1 MFLKRAHIMRKK
13 KEKIKKRKL
22 LLETSVQIGKFIPDP
37 KGNLL
42 DKLPKDND
50 LYSSYFVL
58 YEFKVGLIRNLID
71 FYYLVKLYDS
81 PSKAIGRWSQK
92 FGNRELKNKIV
103 LEALMTKMYSSISTH
118 DTKKYLRLVEGVI
131 YWLIINFDTEI
142 KGMVGDFGS
151 DTIAK
156 SEIRTNSDYQDF
168 LKKYNNRKGCIPLDK
183 FWSKHVKE
191 LKLFIDNKTE
201 FSANENLKKIYK
213 KLVDVYSKVENA
225 NKYTIN
231 KTIGDAVIATDS
243 PKQFVI
249 TTLDRSFDVICKVL
263 QKEKLNLLD

>member
-1 MFLKRAHIMRKK
+1 MRKK
-13 KEKIKKRKL
+13 QEKIKKRKL

-37 KGNLL
+37 KGSLL
-42 DKLPKDND
+42 DKLPKDSD

-71 FYYLVKLYDS
+71 FYYLVKLCDN
-81 PSKAIGRWSQK
+81 PSQAIGMWSQK
-92 FGNRELKNKIV
+92 FGNRELKNKII
-103 LEALMTKMYSSISTH
+103 LEALMAKMYSSISTH

-131 YWLIINFDTEI
+131 YWLITNFDTEI

-151 DTIAK
+151 DIIVK
-156 SEIRTNSDYQDF
+156 SEIRNNSDYQDF
-168 LKKYNNRKGCIPLDK
+168 LSKHNSRKCIPLDK

-191 LKLFIDNKTE
+191 LKLLIDNKTE
-201 FSANENLKKIYK
+201 FSANENLKKIYE
-213 KLVDVYSKVENA
+213 KLVAVYNKLENA

-231 KTIGDAVIATDS
+231 KAIGDAVITTDS
-243 PKQFVI
+243 PKQFAI
-249 TTLDRSFDVICKVL
+249 ATLDRSFDVICKVL

>member
-1 MFLKRAHIMRKK
+1 MRKK

-22 LLETSVQIGKFIPDP
+22 LLETSIQIRKFIPDP

-42 DKLPKDND
+42 DKLPKDSD

-103 LEALMTKMYSSISTH
+103 LEALMAKMYPSISTH
-118 DTKKYLRLVEGVI
+118 DTKKYLKRVEGVI
-131 YWLIINFDTEI
+131 YWLMSNFDTEI

-151 DTIAK
+151 DIIVK
-156 SEIRTNSDYQDF
+156 SEIRKNSDYQDF
-168 LKKYNNRKGCIPLDK
+168 LNKYNNRKCIPLDK

-191 LKLFIDNKTE
+191 LKLLIDNKTE
-201 FSANENLKKIYK
+201 FSANENLKKIYE
-213 KLVDVYSKVENA
+213 KLVTVCNKVENA
-225 NKYTIN
+225 NKHTIN
-231 KTIGDAVIATDS
+231 KAIGDVVIATDS

-249 TTLDRSFDVICKVL
+249 TTIDRSFDAICKVL